1 MYIAKLPLDTSRAF
15 EVRETDSLKNELF
28 DKLKNESHDASDD
41 QLNELTK
48 KQIDKLIEDGYK
60 EFVFSEKPIVNE
72 GETAVLS
79 FEEIDDKI
87 YQTWTIEID
96 IQFYQKQIDE
106 CKSKLAAS
114 DYKIIKSYEAQLVG
128 DALPYNITEL
138 REQRQSLRNEIHEFE
153 KRIKSE

>member
-28 DKLKNESHDASDD
+28 DKLKNESPDASDD

-79 FEEIDDKI
+79 FEERDDKI

-96 IQFYQKQIDE
+96 IQFYQKQIEE
-106 CKSKLAAS
+106 CKSKLSAS

-138 REQRQSLRNEIHEFE
+138 REQRQSLRDEIHEFE